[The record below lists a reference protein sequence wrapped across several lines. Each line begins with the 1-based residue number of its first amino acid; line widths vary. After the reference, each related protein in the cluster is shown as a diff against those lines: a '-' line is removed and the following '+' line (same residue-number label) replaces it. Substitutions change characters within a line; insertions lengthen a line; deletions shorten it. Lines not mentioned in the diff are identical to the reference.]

1 MDYSLANLA
10 TLHRE
15 PGHTHTQAGYYIH
28 ENKTEKSKVILI
40 PECVCVC
47 TRTCVARHTD
57 GAFATVTDYLGDIVD
72 TLLES
77 VHDHFFQDGHG
88 LFIG

>member
-15 PGHTHTQAGYYIH
+15 PGQTHTQAGYYIH
-28 ENKTEKSKVILI
+28 ENKTEKSQAILI
-40 PECVCVC
+40 PECVH
-47 TRTCVARHTD
+47 VAHHTD

>member
-1 MDYSLANLA
+1 MKIKQKN
-10 TLHRE
+10 
-15 PGHTHTQAGYYIH
+15 Q
-28 ENKTEKSKVILI
+28 KVILI
-40 PECVCVC
+40 SECICVC
-47 TRTCVARHTD
+47 TSTRVAHHTD